1 MFQDDIDDY
10 VFLRDELLNREMN
23 PWDKIQLVYLG
34 YIGYQN
40 FQLMS
45 TSYQMIQKSTE
56 EMNLYQQCLTYFLLF
71 YALNNINITY
81 RYFLLKTY
89 QINPEVARRV
99 YRKFNKYFDTYSNM
113 TQNQE
118 EDLQE
123 DDLQEDDFQEENIE
137 VEIQV
142 D

>member
-10 VFLRDELLNREMN
+10 VYLRDELLNREMN
-23 PWDKIQLVYLG
+23 PWDKMQLVYLG

-45 TSYQMIQKSTE
+45 HSYQIIQKSTE
-56 EMNLYQQCLTYFLLF
+56 DMNLYQQCLMYFLLF
-71 YALNNINITY
+71 YSLNNINIAY

-89 QINPEVARRV
+89 QINPEVSRRI

-113 TQNQE
+113 TQQE
-118 EDLQE
+118 NGVEE
-123 DDLQEDDFQEENIE
+123 EECGEENIQ
-137 VEIQV
+137 VEIEV